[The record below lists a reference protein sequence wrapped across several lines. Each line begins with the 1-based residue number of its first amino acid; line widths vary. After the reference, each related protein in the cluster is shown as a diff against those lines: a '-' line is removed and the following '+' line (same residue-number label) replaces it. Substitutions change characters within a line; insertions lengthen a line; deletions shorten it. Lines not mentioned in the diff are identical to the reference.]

1 MKTGMCTLIA
11 GLLMLS
17 PADGGDPSAGAV
29 LKALEGSNPDIGV
42 KDYLFGIIE
51 GLSWA
56 NVRLSFEQKP
66 KLFCEPD
73 KIALTSEQAIDIL
86 RRYVDGHP
94 RAASSSFGMVMMD
107 ALTDA
112 FPCK

>member
-1 MKTGMCTLIA
+1 MKIGMCVLVA

-17 PADGGDPSAGAV
+17 PAYAEPTAGAV
-29 LKALEGSNPDIGV
+29 LKAFEGSNPDIGF
-42 KDYLFGIIE
+42 KDYLIGTID

-66 KLFCEPD
+66 KLFCVPN
-73 KIALTSEQAIDIL
+73 KMALTSEQAIDIL
-86 RRYVDGHP
+86 RRYVDGLPKDAGH
-94 RAASSSFGMVMMD
+94 SFGMVMMD
-107 ALTDA
+107 ALIDA